1 VPGVIGTCVVTR
13 IRILVRDVETATRKW
28 SDFLGIEPEIGPV
41 GCGKGPAM
49 NVIYLG
55 QPALEAEI
63 RATLFRVAPNFYIE
77 LMQPNEFPSVWRDVL
92 DSAGEG
98 LHSIGFFVEDL
109 SHAVRSSLEF
119 GAELLQSG
127 DFGTGDG
134 RYAYLDFRK
143 HLQTIVEIE
152 QTDVPFQDILES
164 VKAALKRGDG
174 DPPRLKE
181 DVRPPAFGVDQR

>member
-1 VPGVIGTCVVTR
+1 MPGVIGTSLVTR
-13 IRILVRDVETATRKW
+13 IRVLVRDVETATRTW
-28 SDFLGIEPEIGPV
+28 SAFLGVEPEIGPV
-41 GCGKGPAM
+41 DCGKGPAM

-55 QPALEAEI
+55 QPAPEAEI

-77 LMQPNEFPSVWRDVL
+77 LMQPNEFPSVWRAVL

-109 SHAVRSSLEF
+109 SEAVRSSLEF

-127 DFGTGDG
+127 EFVTGDG

-152 QTDVPFQDILES
+152 QTDVPFQNILES
-164 VKAALKRGDG
+164 VKAALKGSDG
-174 DPPRLKE
+174 GPPPPRE
-181 DVRPPAFGVDQR
+181 GVGPTALGGDQQ